1 MSTIPPEV
9 RDELDQTPQWW
20 NREYRKLLSETY
32 VNAPFA
38 PEEHEGHDII
48 TVDTYGGRR
57 TQFCA
62 QCPTV
67 LVPRDK
73 S

>member
-20 NREYRKLLSETY
+20 EREYRKLLSETY
-32 VNAPFA
+32 VNAP
-38 PEEHEGHDII
+38 EEHEGHEVIRM
-48 TVDTYGGRR
+48 DTYGGRR
-57 TQFCA
+57 REVCT
-62 QCPTV
+62 QCPDV
-67 LVPRDK
+67 LIPRDK